1 MEGPGIRTIGNR
13 RLNWLQHWLPRWL
26 SGKESACYHA
36 RDIGDMGSIPGS
48 RRSPGKRNGNSLQ
61 YFCLGNPMD
70 RGAWWLLHGVTKE
83 PDMTEQLKNKGEEAI
98 GNGHA
103 QIPHTAS
110 EGQVG
115 GLHFKCNEKA
125 GGI

>member
-1 MEGPGIRTIGNR
+1 
-13 RLNWLQHWLPRWL
+13 
-26 SGKESACYHA
+26 
-36 RDIGDMGSIPGS
+36 
-48 RRSPGKRNGNSLQ
+48 
-61 YFCLGNPMD
+61 MD
-70 RGAWWLLHGVTKE
+70 RGAFIVHEVAIEFNT
-83 PDMTEQLKNKGEEAI
+83 TEQLKNKGEEAI

-110 EGQVG
+110 ESQVG